1 MPKYTAFIISGALLF
16 SLAFIMISCEKETK
30 CIASIKC
37 TDSTGV
43 ALANADVLL
52 FALVKNSAGVT
63 YTADITANGL
73 SDANGDVS
81 FTFELPAI
89 YDIKATLE
97 SNSQTLIGNGIIKLE
112 EGKTI
117 QKTIKLK

>member
-1 MPKYTAFIISGALLF
+1 MLKYTAFIISGVLLS
-16 SLAFIMISCEKETK
+16 SLALITTSCEKETK
-30 CIASIKC
+30 CIALIKC
-37 TDSTGV
+37 TDSTGI

-63 YTADITANGL
+63 YTADIKANGF

-81 FTFELPAI
+81 FTFKLPAI

-97 SNSQTLIGNGIIKLE
+97 SNSQSLIGNGIIKLE

>member
-1 MPKYTAFIISGALLF
+1 
-16 SLAFIMISCEKETK
+16 
-30 CIASIKC
+30 
-37 TDSTGV
+37 
-43 ALANADVLL
+43 
-52 FALVKNSAGVT
+52 
-63 YTADITANGL
+63 
-73 SDANGDVS
+73 
-81 FTFELPAI
+81 LPAI